1 MENDRFKV
9 LEDKIGSLIEQF
21 SLLKKEKEEFYKKL
35 QQKENANQDIQEKLE
50 RLNKER
56 DVVRSKLDSLIN
68 RLEEIST

>member
-9 LEDKIGSLIEQF
+9 LEEKISGLIEQF